1 MTTLKQDSSSYRAS
15 GVIVRDARHTH
26 NGPSEP
32 AHRSSKD
39 KRRWCRGK
47 VGVEHKLHVVLS
59 RREWFPRLLHCC
71 LSCGKEFGS
80 YSGIQWGPWPSKP
93 PEWASPE
100 DLVALEAAKQ
110 EPRPEHR
117 RR

>member
-1 MTTLKQDSSSYRAS
+1 MATLKEDSSSYRAS
-15 GVIVRDARHTH
+15 GVMVRDARHTH

-32 AHRSSKD
+32 AHRSTKD

-47 VGVEHKLHVVLS
+47 VGIPHKLVVSVEL
-59 RREWFPRLLHCC
+59 RKYGFPRLSRHC
-71 LSCGKEFGS
+71 SECGKEFDS
-80 YSGIQWGPWPSKP
+80 YGGYFGKP

-100 DLVALEAAKQ
+100 DLKALEQAKHK
-110 EPRPEHR
+110 PRPEIR